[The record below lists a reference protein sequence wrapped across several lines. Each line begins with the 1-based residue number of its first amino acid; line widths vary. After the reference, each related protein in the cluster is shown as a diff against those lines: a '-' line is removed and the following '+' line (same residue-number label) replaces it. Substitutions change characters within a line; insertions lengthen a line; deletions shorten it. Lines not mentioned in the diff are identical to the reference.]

1 MTRFPTLATIG
12 VLLPVVLAGC
22 GTDDAPPGEDVPVA
36 VADVDTDLPPCPDQ
50 EPERSAVDPAIADLA
65 LDCFGGGSLELALAP
80 GSPTVLNLWASWCG
94 PCREELPFVE
104 QLAAA
109 AADRVR
115 VVGVASQDGVPQASS
130 FAADAGL
137 TFPSAFDAEGRLA
150 AGLGLTGL
158 PHSVFL
164 AADGSVAHVEVG
176 AVDSY
181 DELRG
186 LVAEHLG
193 VQL

>member
-1 MTRFPTLATIG
+1 MRFRTLAAVG

-22 GTDDAPPGEDVPVA
+22 STEEAAPEDDAPVTVA
-36 VADVDTDLPPCPDQ
+36 EVDTDLPPCPEQ
-50 EPERSAVDPAIADLA
+50 ESAPSAVDPGIADVTLE
-65 LDCFGGGSLELALAP
+65 CFGGGRLDLGLTP
-80 GSPTVLNLWASWCG
+80 GTPTVLNLWASWCG

-104 QLAAA
+104 QLAATA
-109 AADRVR
+109 GDRVR
-115 VVGVASQDGVPQASS
+115 VMGVASQDGVPQASS

-137 TFPSAFDAEGRLA
+137 SFPSAFDADGRLT

-164 AADGSVAHVEVG
+164 APDGSVAHVEVG

-181 DELRG
+181 DELRA